1 MDCFTYLCFV
11 PVVLSLR
18 NVTLLVLPPAV
29 QKGQHAAL
37 LCLYDLEEAP
47 LYSVKWYRGNHE
59 FYRFSPTDSPPN
71 KIFPFDGIHV
81 DVSIASVRTHDN
93 YIIQGD
99 FFK

>member
-1 MDCFTYLCFV
+1 MHYCSNLCCFV
-11 PVVLSLR
+11 TVVLSLR
-18 NVTLLVLPPAV
+18 NVSLLVLPPAV

-59 FYRFSPTDSPPN
+59 FYRFSPTDTPPN

-81 DVSIASVRTHDN
+81 DVSIALVMVHDS
-93 YIIQGD
+93 YGIP
-99 FFK
+99 